1 MNRMSSEDDLVRET
15 SLRFDSGAVSASDIL
30 YVVNQMEDET
40 NIVRL
45 LKMMAPLAGSLPDT
59 ELL

>member
-1 MNRMSSEDDLVRET
+1 MNRMSSENDLVRET

>member
-1 MNRMSSEDDLVRET
+1 MSSEDDLVRET